1 VDSLTKKFGDFKAV
15 DGISF
20 KVEEGEIFGFLGP
33 NGAGKSTT
41 MMILTTLLKPTS
53 GRALV
58 GGYDVMSDAKKV
70 REKIGYVQ
78 QEISVDEF
86 LTGREN
92 LYLHARINQ
101 IPRNLIKSRI
111 DDVLELVELG
121 EKKDQASLT
130 YSGGMRKRLDIANG
144 LLSRPSVLFLD
155 EPTVGLDIQTRR
167 KIWGYIKKIRKDFG
181 MTVFISTHYMEEA
194 DNLCDRIGIIDHG
207 KIQVI
212 DTPKSMKSAI
222 GNEIIS
228 FNLVDG
234 KANQDAII
242 DQISKIELIKWLKV
256 HYSIFYNKN
265 ISVKELKSERDKN
278 FLLKLKSKISH
289 SEKTINI
296 DGKKINMI
304 QENEISKIDWKKYK
318 VNIVLEC
325 TGKFNTKEK
334 SSQHINS
341 GANKVIV
348 SAPCK
353 GAKSI
358 IYGVNEKNLKS
369 SDQVISA
376 ASCTTNCLAPVAQTL
391 NEDFGIERGF
401 MTTIH
406 SYTADQRLLD
416 NSHKDLRRA
425 RSAPNSIVPTTTG
438 ATKSLGDIIPRL
450 KGKIEGISIRVP
462 TPNVSLI
469 EFVFSSSK
477 NLTAEEINNSF
488 IKASKSKLK
497 NILETNNEPL
507 VSSDFNHNPHSAI
520 VDLALTKVIENKMA
534 KVSAWYDNEWGFA
547 SRMCD
552 LANYFG
558 KI

>member
-1 VDSLTKKFGDFKAV
+1 MEAIEVDSLTKKFGNFKAV
-15 DGISF
+15 DNISF

-121 EKKDQASLT
+121 EKKDQAALT

-181 MTVFISTHYMEEA
+181 MTIFISTHYMEEA

-212 DTPKSMKSAI
+212 GAPKSMKSVI

-234 KANQDAII
+234 KAGQDVLIEQI
-242 DQISKIELIKWLKV
+242 DK
-256 HYSIFYNKN
+256 
-265 ISVKELKSERDKN
+265 
-278 FLLKLKSKISH
+278 
-289 SEKTINI
+289 
-296 DGKKINMI
+296 
-304 QENEISKIDWKKYK
+304 
-318 VNIVLEC
+318 
-325 TGKFNTKEK
+325 
-334 SSQHINS
+334 
-341 GANKVIV
+341 
-348 SAPCK
+348 
-353 GAKSI
+353 
-358 IYGVNEKNLKS
+358 
-369 SDQVISA
+369 
-376 ASCTTNCLAPVAQTL
+376 
-391 NEDFGIERGF
+391 
-401 MTTIH
+401 
-406 SYTADQRLLD
+406 
-416 NSHKDLRRA
+416 
-425 RSAPNSIVPTTTG
+425 
-438 ATKSLGDIIPRL
+438 
-450 KGKIEGISIRVP
+450 
-462 TPNVSLI
+462 I
-469 EFVFSSSK
+469 EFVKEVKNEQGLITVFSTKSNEVIPKIFQISA
-477 NLTAEEINNSF
+477 NLEMKIRSLTLKQPTLDDVF
-488 IKASKSKLK
+488 ISYTGHDLRD
-497 NILETNNEPL
+497 ET
-507 VSSDFNHNPHSAI
+507 
-520 VDLALTKVIENKMA
+520 ENK
-534 KVSAWYDNEWGFA
+534 KY
-547 SRMCD
+547 SRRKEFNINRRRG
-552 LANYFG
+552 L
-558 KI
+558 